1 MAEFIKGRA
10 LSEGSAPLACRLRR
24 FLSLFYLRYFRQA
37 PSGWTAPVF
46 VPAPRK
52 AARGRSR

>member
-10 LSEGSAPLACRLRR
+10 LSEDSAPLPAGCGVSSLH
-24 FLSLFYLRYFRQA
+24 FLKHFRQA

-52 AARGRSR
+52 TARGHSR